1 MASSKSNSVLKPDH
15 DGKRTI
21 ASTIIIPPT
30 NYQDKEASADSK
42 FKAIFDEHMSAK
54 NASIA
59 YREVHVLLLSWDRK
73 DDDLHVEQEVAD
85 LENVFR
91 DIFKYKTTQK
101 ILQQNPRRHPQAQIN
116 LYLAEFVHNH
126 DDQNTLLI
134 VYYAG
139 HGKLSDDGDGLALTP
154 STTQPDEENEL
165 HEIVWSSAEHNI
177 QNTQSDV
184 LVIFDCCNAGE
195 MDRSVRGSDF
205 TRRAFEYM
213 AATSQN
219 STTRKPGPKSFTAA
233 LIWAL
238 KELVRF
244 KPGKRFSTQ
253 ELIRKIYRAP
263 NFPDTQAPRLTERG
277 PIGSLRKIVLVPLNQ
292 QSKPGV
298 RGDNSTGHIDEIKE
312 TLNLRFVF
320 NGGITN
326 KIVRELA
333 KDLSNLISGGDF
345 VASTVL
351 WDGINTSSST
361 KKRFRDV
368 VSHVIGQN
376 HERNRNKL
384 SITNVDGVQFSP
396 ITPVTPTIPQELSN
410 SSEDSVDFIPN
421 PERQLPSPSPEIAIN
436 EGERS
441 AEDDDSDLS
450 KKRKRE
456 ESTIH
461 DSGAVDATC
470 NSSLTPRQ
478 TRQNIQTYLHRRHN
492 TLKYPAKFPY
502 RNKPR

>member
-1 MASSKSNSVLKPDH
+1 MASSKSNSVLKPENDS
-15 DGKRTI
+15 RRAT
-21 ASTIIIPPT
+21 ASTIMIPPT
-30 NYQDKEASADSK
+30 DYQDKEASNDSK

-54 NASIA
+54 NASVA

-101 ILQQNPRRHPQAQIN
+101 ILQQNPRKHPQVQIN
-116 LYLAEFVHNH
+116 LYLAQFVADH
-126 DDQNTLLI
+126 DDPNTLLI

-154 STTQPDEENEL
+154 STTHPDEENEL

-177 QNTQSDV
+177 QNTKSDV

-195 MDRSVRGSDF
+195 MDRNVRGSDF

-238 KELVRF
+238 KELVRS

-263 NFPDTQAPRLTERG
+263 NFPETQAPRLTERG
-277 PIGSLRKIVLVPLNQ
+277 PIGSLRKIVLVPLDQ
-292 QSKPGV
+292 QSKSGV
-298 RGDNSTGHIDEIKE
+298 RGDNSTGQTDEIKE

-320 NGGITN
+320 NSRITN
-326 KIVRELA
+326 KIIRELA
-333 KDLSNLISGGDF
+333 KDLTNLISGGDF

-376 HERNRNKL
+376 HERNRNKS
-384 SITNVDGVQFSP
+384 SIQSVDGVHFSP
-396 ITPVTPTIPQELSN
+396 ITPVTPITPTIQQELSI
-410 SSEDSVDFIPN
+410 SSEDSVDYIPN
-421 PERQLPSPSPEIAIN
+421 PQRLFPTPSPEIAIN
-436 EGERS
+436 EGGKSEG
-441 AEDDDSDLS
+441 DGDLDLS

-461 DSGAVDATC
+461 DSRAVDTIS

-478 TRQNIQTYLHRRHN
+478 TRHSKRHSGDR
-492 TLKYPAKFPY
+492 KI
-502 RNKPR
+502 

>member
-1 MASSKSNSVLKPDH
+1 MASSKSNSILKPDH
-15 DGKRTI
+15 DIKRVAT
-21 ASTIIIPPT
+21 STIVIPD
-30 NYQDKEASADSK
+30 YQDKEASNDSK

-54 NASIA
+54 NASVA

-85 LENVFR
+85 LESVFR
-91 DIFKYKTTQK
+91 DTFKYKTTQK
-101 ILQQNPRRHPQAQIN
+101 ILQQNPRKHPQAQIN
-116 LYLAEFVHNH
+116 LYLAEFVHNY
-126 DDQNTLLI
+126 DDPNTLLI

-165 HEIVWSSAEHNI
+165 NEIVWSSAEHNI
-177 QNTQSDV
+177 QNTKSDF
-184 LVIFDCCNAGE
+184 LVIFDCCNAGA
-195 MDRSVRGSDF
+195 MDRSVRGGDF

-238 KELVRF
+238 EELVRS

-253 ELIRKIYRAP
+253 ELTRKIFQAP
-263 NFPDTQAPRLTERG
+263 NFPKTQAPRLMEPG
-277 PIGSLRKIVLVPLNQ
+277 PKGSLRKIVLVPLDQ
-292 QSKPGV
+292 QVKFGD
-298 RGDNSTGHIDEIKE
+298 RGEHSSGQIDDIKE

-320 NGGITN
+320 NRKITN

-333 KDLSNLISGGDF
+333 KDLTNLISGGDF

-351 WDGINTSSST
+351 WDGINTSNST

-376 HERNRNKL
+376 HQKNRSKS
-384 SITNVDGVQFSP
+384 SILDMDGVQFSP
-396 ITPVTPTIPQELSN
+396 TTPTTPTIGQELSA
-410 SSEDSVDFIPN
+410 SSEDSTNDEPN
-421 PERQLPSPSPEIAIN
+421 PELSLPSPSSEIAIN
-436 EGERS
+436 GGETSVRD
-441 AEDDDSDLS
+441 EDSDTS

-456 ESTIH
+456 EKTIH
-461 DSGAVDATC
+461 DLEAVDTIS
-470 NSSLTPRQ
+470 NSSLTTRQARQ
-478 TRQNIQTYLHRRHN
+478 TKRHSGDRR
-492 TLKYPAKFPY
+492 L
-502 RNKPR
+502 

>member
-1 MASSKSNSVLKPDH
+1 MASSKSNSGLKPDI
-15 DGKRTI
+15 DSRRTT
-21 ASTIIIPPT
+21 AATIIIPPAD
-30 NYQDKEASADSK
+30 YQDKEASNDSK
-42 FKAIFDEHMSAK
+42 YKAIFDEHMSAK
-54 NASIA
+54 NASVA

-101 ILQQNPRRHPQAQIN
+101 ILQQNPRKHPQVQIN
-116 LYLAEFVHNH
+116 LYLAQFVADH
-126 DDQNTLLI
+126 DDPNTLLI

-177 QNTQSDV
+177 QNTKSDV

-195 MDRSVRGSDF
+195 MDRNARGTDF

-238 KELVRF
+238 KELVRS

-253 ELIRKIYRAP
+253 ELTRKIYRAP
-263 NFPDTQAPRLTERG
+263 NFPETQAPRLSERG
-277 PIGSLRKIVLVPLNQ
+277 PIGSLRKIVLVPLDQ
-292 QSKPGV
+292 QSKSGV
-298 RGDNSTGHIDEIKE
+298 RGENSTGQTDEIKE

-320 NGGITN
+320 NGQITN
-326 KIVRELA
+326 KIIRELA
-333 KDLSNLISGGDF
+333 KDLTSLISGGDF

-376 HERNRNKL
+376 HERNRNKS
-384 SITNVDGVQFSP
+384 SIQSVDGVHFSP
-396 ITPVTPTIPQELSN
+396 ITPVTPTIQQESTI
-410 SSEDSVDFIPN
+410 SSEDSVDYIPK
-421 PERQLPSPSPEIAIN
+421 PRRLLPSPSPEIATN
-436 EGERS
+436 VGERGG
-441 AEDDDSDLS
+441 EDGDSDLS

-456 ESTIH
+456 ESMNH
-461 DSGAVDATC
+461 DLRAVDAIS
-470 NSSLTPRQ
+470 NSSHTPRQ
-478 TRQNIQTYLHRRHN
+478 TRQSKRHSGDR
-492 TLKYPAKFPY
+492 KI
-502 RNKPR
+502 

>member
-1 MASSKSNSVLKPDH
+1 MASSESNSVFKTEH
-15 DGKRTI
+15 NRKKIT
-21 ASTIIIPPT
+21 ASTIIIPPID
-30 NYQDKEASADSK
+30 YQDKDASNDSK
-42 FKAIFDEHMSAK
+42 LKALFDEHMSAK
-54 NASIA
+54 NASVA

-101 ILQQNPRRHPQAQIN
+101 ILQQNPRKHPQVQIN

-126 DDQNTLLI
+126 DDPDTLLI

-139 HGKLSDDGDGLALTP
+139 HGKLSDDGGGLALT
-154 STTQPDEENEL
+154 SSSTQPDEEFEL

-177 QNTQSDV
+177 KNTQSDV

-219 STTRKPGPKSFTAA
+219 STTRKPGPKSFTTA

-238 KELVRF
+238 KELVRS

-253 ELIRKIYRAP
+253 ELIQKIYRAP
-263 NFPDTQAPRLTERG
+263 NFPDTQAPRIIERG
-277 PIGSLRKIVLVPLNQ
+277 PIGCLRKIVLVPLDQ

-298 RGDNSTGHIDEIKE
+298 QGENSTGQIDEIKE

-320 NGGITN
+320 NGRITN
-326 KIVRELA
+326 KIVRKIA
-333 KDLSNLISGGDF
+333 KGLTNLISGGDF

-368 VSHVIGQN
+368 VSYVIDQN
-376 HERNRNKL
+376 HGRNRNK
-384 SITNVDGVQFSP
+384 SSMINVDGAQLSP
-396 ITPVTPTIPQELSN
+396 ITPVTPTIQQELLI
-410 SSEDSVDFIPN
+410 SSEDSVDYIPN
-421 PERQLPSPSPEIAIN
+421 PRRQLPSPSPEIVIN

-441 AEDDDSDLS
+441 AGEGDLDLS

-461 DSGAVDATC
+461 DLGAVDSISY
-470 NSSLTPRQ
+470 SSLTPCQ
-478 TRQNIQTYLHRRHN
+478 T
-492 TLKYPAKFPY
+492 
-502 RNKPR
+502 